1 MEFVPLGT
9 TGLFVSRLALG
20 AMTFGTGS
28 GPMARLDE
36 QAAHRLVGEAL
47 DRGVNFFNTAAT
59 YGAGQ
64 SEVILGS
71 ALRARRDEVLI
82 ATKVS
87 GNTASSPV
95 LNRLSRRH
103 ILASVEASLRRLG
116 TEYIDVYLAH
126 HFDPVTP
133 LEETL
138 DAFDTVVRQGKVR
151 YLGFSSWP
159 AWAAA
164 AARGIQERNGWHTF
178 CAAESYYSLL
188 GRDLEHEIVPYCEYA
203 GIGVLAWSPLA
214 MGFLS
219 GRYARGDLSAADGRF
234 ASYDAVPPFDLD
246 HGHDVL
252 DVVRDVAAGLGT
264 TPARVAL
271 AWVLSRP
278 VVASVLVGASSIAQ
292 LVDNLGAGE
301 LELSPDDVARL
312 DGATA
317 PRAIYPGWLRQAV
330 ATRRGRMGLPEETSR
345 RIQL

>member
-1 MEFVPLGT
+1 MEYVPLGD
-9 TGLFVSRLALG
+9 TGLWVSRLALG

-36 QAAHRLVGEAL
+36 QAARQLVDESL
-47 DRGVNFFNTAAT
+47 DHGVTLFNTAAT
-59 YGAGQ
+59 YGGGE
-64 SEVILGS
+64 SEEILGR
-71 ALRARRDEVLI
+71 ALRTRRGDVII

-103 ILASVEASLRRLG
+103 IIASVEASLRRLG

-138 DAFDTVVRQGKVR
+138 NAFDTIVTQGKVR

-164 AARGIQERNGWHTF
+164 AARGLQERNGWHRF
-178 CAAESYYSLL
+178 CASESYYSLL
-188 GRDLEHEIVPYCEYA
+188 GRDVEHEIVPYCEYA
-203 GIGVLAWSPLA
+203 GIGLLAWSPLA
-214 MGFLS
+214 MCFLS
-219 GRYARGDLSAADGRF
+219 GRYSRGDIRADEGRF
-234 ASYDAVPPFDLD
+234 ASYDAVPPFDLE

-252 DVVRDVAAGLGT
+252 DIVRAIAAELGAS
-264 TPARVAL
+264 PAQVAL
-271 AWVLSRP
+271 AWVLSRDI
-278 VVASVLVGASSIAQ
+278 VASVLAGASSLAQ
-292 LVDNLGAGE
+292 LRDNLGAVR
-301 LELSPDDVARL
+301 LQLPADALARL
-312 DGATA
+312 DAATA
-317 PRAIYPGWLRQAV
+317 PAGIYPAWLRQAV
-330 ATRRGRMGLPEETSR
+330 AARRDRMGLPAETSR

>member
-1 MEFVPLGT
+1 MEYVPLGN

-36 QAAHRLVGEAL
+36 QAARELVEASL
-47 DRGVNFFNTAAT
+47 DQGVTLFNTAAT
-59 YGAGQ
+59 YGGGQ
-64 SEVILGS
+64 SEEILGR
-71 ALRARRDEVLI
+71 ALGARRADVVI

-103 ILASVEASLRRLG
+103 IIASVDASLRRLG
-116 TEYIDVYLAH
+116 TDYIDVYLAH

-133 LEETL
+133 MEETL
-138 DAFDTVVRQGKVR
+138 DAFDTIVRQGKVR

-164 AARGIQERNGWHTF
+164 VARGLQERNGWHTF
-178 CAAESYYSLL
+178 CASESYYSLL
-188 GRDLEHEIVPYCEYA
+188 GRDVEHEIVPYCEYA

-219 GRYARGDLSAADGRF
+219 GRYARGDIRAAEGRF
-234 ASYDAVPPFDLD
+234 ASYDAVPPFDLK

-252 DVVRDVAAGLGT
+252 DMVRAIATDLGAS
-264 TPARVAL
+264 PAQVAL
-271 AWVLSRP
+271 GWVLSRD
-278 VVASVLVGASSIAQ
+278 VVASVLVGASTIAQ
-292 LVDNLGAGE
+292 LRDNLAAATLQLPAE
-301 LELSPDDVARL
+301 AVARL
-312 DGATA
+312 DEATS
-317 PRAIYPGWLRQAV
+317 PSGIYPGWLRQAV
-330 ATRRGRMGLPEETSR
+330 AARRDRMGLPAETSR
-345 RIQL
+345 RIRL